1 MRTSPTESSQKN
13 DVIQLLKTRKAF
25 AAAKR
30 AVRKNVVKRSS
41 RRDFLKKV
49 TSLIKEKEDESIK
62 SSVCRP
68 SVDLAFVI
76 DGCGRKP
83 FHVCT
88 DFVKNFIKGFS
99 FPKSKTRVGVI
110 LYSRKAK
117 LLFGFNYFRNA
128 EDSFDALNRIRF
140 TLKQPG
146 KPENIGSAMTKAHDM
161 LFSGSRMGVPKVLVV
176 ITAAR
181 ANDDI
186 INPSNRLR
194 NDGVVICAVGFGN
207 DFDRSQLE

>member
-1 MRTSPTESSQKN
+1 M
-13 DVIQLLKTRKAF
+13 
-25 AAAKR
+25 
-30 AVRKNVVKRSS
+30 
-41 RRDFLKKV
+41 
-49 TSLIKEKEDESIK
+49 
-62 SSVCRP
+62 
-68 SVDLAFVI
+68 I

-88 DFVKNFIKGFS
+88 DFVKNFIRGFS
-99 FPKSKTRVGVI
+99 FPKRKTRVGVI

-117 LLFGFNYFRNA
+117 LLFGFNYFRIA

-161 LFSGSRMGVPKVLVV
+161 LFSGSRMGVPRVLVV

-186 INPSNRLR
+186 INPSKRLR
-194 NDGVVICAVGFGN
+194 NDGVVICAVGVGN
-207 DFDRSQLE
+207 DFDRSQLEMIASKPVHEHVFSGDTYQSSEITGVLKNDLCQGKKWR